1 MKPYIVTRGEK
12 IVKDEGLIKSPVLFS
27 QKLLDLKA
35 EMDNMVSQS
44 FSNDIQF
51 TKCRDYSF
59 SQFMN
64 ECNETPYHLAYF
76 TDEELTRGLK
86 SSSDDDIDKR
96 LSAIIRLFCCLDGR
110 DIYIKAYTKFLA

>member
-59 SQFMN
+59 S
-64 ECNETPYHLAYF
+64 
-76 TDEELTRGLK
+76 
-86 SSSDDDIDKR
+86 
-96 LSAIIRLFCCLDGR
+96 
-110 DIYIKAYTKFLA
+110 